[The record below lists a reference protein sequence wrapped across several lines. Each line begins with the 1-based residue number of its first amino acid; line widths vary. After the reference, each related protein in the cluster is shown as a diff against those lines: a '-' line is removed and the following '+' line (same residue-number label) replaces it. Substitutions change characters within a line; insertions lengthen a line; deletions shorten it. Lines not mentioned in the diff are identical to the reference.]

1 MQSPKNP
8 KQMTS
13 TDLQQAGE
21 IEIGPQELM
30 IAAAAAG
37 PLQSLYIVQ
46 QVGGLQ
52 EKLLVTREENA
63 KLKEKLKT
71 FKEENVTMSRKIG
84 ELEKNNLQQI
94 ETIRSLKQAQEKVQK
109 ELETVSKAKDN
120 LRVEVEKENAK
131 FSMENKILTEKL
143 DALTKVF
150 EVVENEN
157 KDLQRSL
164 TELTNDNTFLKT
176 KVNSIQKE
184 NEKLQNEMGE
194 LKEKHNKIQEKMDR
208 KEARLALGQVAWNL
222 EAEIWKNVLPNVRM
236 GTTRILNSME
246 RWLKKNGG
254 EKEGVNAKKRWEEL
268 KSKLNW
274 DEDDHK
280 PALKVLKALRIGDA
294 HPTVVDLEEASK
306 QLKEGDYIAEPD
318 KESCQQIIGMI
329 KTTKTLNEMKQ

>member
-8 KQMTS
+8 KQRTS
-13 TDLQQAGE
+13 TDLQQAGG

-30 IAAAAAG
+30 IAAG
-37 PLQSLYIVQ
+37 PLHSIYIAQ
-46 QVGGLQ
+46 QVGGLHQ
-52 EKLLVTREENA
+52 KLQVTHAENA

-71 FKEENVTMSRKIG
+71 FKKENASMSRKIG
-84 ELEKNNLQQI
+84 ELEKNNRQQI
-94 ETIRSLKQAQEKVQK
+94 ETIRSLEQAQEKLQK
-109 ELETVSKAKDN
+109 ELETVKDAKDK
-120 LRVEVEKENAK
+120 LRVKVEKENAK
-131 FSMENKILTEKL
+131 FNMENKILTEKL
-143 DALTKVF
+143 DALTKAF

-164 TELTNDNTFLKT
+164 AELTNDNTFLKK
-176 KVNSIQKE
+176 KVDSIQKE

-194 LKEKHNKIQEKMDR
+194 LNEKHNKILEKLDR
-208 KEARLALGQVAWNL
+208 KETRLALGQVAWIL
-222 EAEIWKNVLPNVRM
+222 EAEIWKNVLPNVGM

-246 RWLKKNGG
+246 RWLKKNRG
-254 EKEGVNAKKRWEEL
+254 EKEGVDAQKRWEEL
-268 KSKLNW
+268 RSKLNW

-280 PALKVLKALRIGDA
+280 PALKVLKALRIEDA
-294 HPTVVDLEEASK
+294 HPTVVDLEEAGK